1 MPSPLS
7 RTLWTTK
14 RGRIAAAAVAASA
27 LLVLTSCSLGDT
39 SSTSTSAAAPA
50 RDQQGQQGQHR
61 RRRQF
66 HGGKRRRGR
75 RRCQRR
81 HRGLLGRGAGQPV
94 HRAAGQLGGR
104 GGRNQGFNM
113 LPPTQRRRR
122 PGQAGQRLRQP
133 GHPGRAGHHHHSR
146 RQRRGANAVASANA
160 ANIPVVT
167 VDTAANGGK
176 IYMNVRADNVAM
188 GKSACEEIGKLTG
201 DSGTVLEL
209 QGDLGTSSGADRHQ
223 GFADCMAASF
233 PNVEIIA
240 KPTDWKSAQ
249 AADQAQTV
257 LSTTDVNAVFLAS
270 DAVML
275 DSVSN
280 QMQNLSKWV
289 PTGQDG
295 HIGLVTIDGGAN
307 ALAGIRGGQVDAV
320 ISQPIND
327 YATFG
332 VQYLQDAIAGKT
344 QQAGPTDHNSQI
356 VEYKGNLADLL
367 PSPVVTTANVD
378 DPDLWGNA
386 AS

>member
-14 RGRIAAAAVAASA
+14 RGRIAAAAVSATA

-39 SSTSTSAAAPA
+39 SSTSTSAAAPGA
-50 RDQQGQQGQHR
+50 SAATSKASTAATGSTAAS
-61 RRRQF
+61 
-66 HGGKRRRGR
+66 GG
-75 RRCQRR
+75 
-81 HRGLLGRGAGQPV
+81 A
-94 HRAAGQLGGR
+94 AAGGDASGATVGFSAAVLDNPFTVQLVNSVVAEAGT
-104 GGRNQGFNM
+104 QGLNM
-113 LPPTQRRRR
+113 LPPTN
-122 PGQAGQRLRQP
+122 AGGDPAKQVSDFDSLVTQGVQGIITIP
-133 GHPGRAGHHHHSR
+133 ADSDAV
-146 RQRRGANAVASANA
+146 ANAVASANA

-188 GKSACEEIGKLTG
+188 GKSACEQIGKLTG
-201 DSGTVLEL
+201 DSGVVLEL

-289 PTGQDG
+289 PAGQDG

-344 QQAGPTDHNSQI
+344 QQVGPTDHGSQI

-386 AS
+386 AA

>member
-14 RGRIAAAAVAASA
+14 RGRIAAAAVSATA

-39 SSTSTSAAAPA
+39 SSTSTSAAAPGA
-50 RDQQGQQGQHR
+50 SAATSKASTAATGSTAAS
-61 RRRQF
+61 
-66 HGGKRRRGR
+66 GG
-75 RRCQRR
+75 
-81 HRGLLGRGAGQPV
+81 A
-94 HRAAGQLGGR
+94 AAGGDASGATVGFSAAVLDNPFTVQLVNSVVAEAGT
-104 GGRNQGFNM
+104 QGLNM
-113 LPPTQRRRR
+113 LPPTN
-122 PGQAGQRLRQP
+122 AGGDPAKQVSDFDSLVTQGVQGIITIP
-133 GHPGRAGHHHHSR
+133 ADSDAV
-146 RQRRGANAVASANA
+146 ANAVASANA

-188 GKSACEEIGKLTG
+188 GKSACEQIGKLTG
-201 DSGTVLEL
+201 DSGVVLEL

-289 PTGQDG
+289 PAGQDG

-344 QQAGPTDHNSQI
+344 QQVGPTDHNSQI

-386 AS
+386 AA